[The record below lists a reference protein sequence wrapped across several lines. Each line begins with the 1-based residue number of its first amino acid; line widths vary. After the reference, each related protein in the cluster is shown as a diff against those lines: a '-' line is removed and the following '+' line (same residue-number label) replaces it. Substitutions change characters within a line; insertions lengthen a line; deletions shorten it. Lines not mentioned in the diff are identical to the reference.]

1 VGILGSEN
9 PRLVIEQIR
18 DSPNFNLWCRL
29 MFSPNIGIIFF
40 LESTVA
46 KEKYLKML
54 QQFVVLQV
62 ENL

>member
-1 VGILGSEN
+1 
-9 PRLVIEQIR
+9 
-18 DSPNFNLWCRL
+18 